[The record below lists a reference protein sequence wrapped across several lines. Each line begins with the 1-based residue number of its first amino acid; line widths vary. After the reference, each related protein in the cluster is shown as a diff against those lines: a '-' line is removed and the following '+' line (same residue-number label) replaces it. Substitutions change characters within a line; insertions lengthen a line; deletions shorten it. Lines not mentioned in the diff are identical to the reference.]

1 LFVDFI
7 KIIQV
12 LFTFFLQ
19 FLNKGWLEFFK
30 QKEGC
35 MTRFL
40 RVFTVAFATL
50 SMLISFT
57 LVSVAKDITVKGSD
71 TMVIL
76 AQRWAEVYMKK
87 NKNVVIQV
95 TGGGSGT
102 GIAAL
107 MNQTT
112 DLANAS
118 RPIKPEEKAKIEAGG
133 KKLIEIP
140 VALDGIAVY
149 VNNANPIKEMT
160 ISQLKDIF
168 TGKISD
174 WSAFGWDKR
183 KIKVYS
189 RENNSGTYLYFK
201 EHVLGDADYGP
212 LTQYMPGTAS
222 VLNAVKKDKYS
233 IGYGGIGYLKGV
245 RAMAIKKDENSP
257 AYLPTEE
264 NVYKGLYPLSRFL
277 YIYTTEDK
285 LSDPDIKAYI
295 SWILSDEGQKVIT
308 DVGYYPLKKEQI
320 KDVRKSIGL

>member
-1 LFVDFI
+1 
-7 KIIQV
+7 
-12 LFTFFLQ
+12 
-19 FLNKGWLEFFK
+19 
-30 QKEGC
+30 

-50 SMLISFT
+50 SMLLSFT

-107 MNQTT
+107 LNQTT
-112 DLANAS
+112 DLANSS
-118 RPIKPEEKAKIEAGG
+118 RPIKPEEKAKIEAAG

-140 VALDGIAVY
+140 VALDGLAVY
-149 VNNANPIKEMT
+149 VNDANPIKEMT
-160 ISQLKDIF
+160 VGQVKDIF
-168 TGKISD
+168 TGKINN
-174 WSAFGWDKR
+174 WKELGWENKTIKR
-183 KIKVYS
+183 YS
-189 RENNSGTYLYFK
+189 RENNSGTYVYFK
-201 EHVLGDADYGP
+201 EHVLMNEDFAP

-222 VLNAVKKDKYS
+222 VLNAVKKDKYG
-233 IGYGGIGYLKGV
+233 IGYGGIGYLRGV
-245 RAMAIKKDENSP
+245 RALALRKDENSP
-257 AYLPTEE
+257 AYPPTEE
-264 NVYKGLYPLSRFL
+264 NVDKGLYPLSRFL

-295 SWILSDEGQKVIT
+295 SWILSDEGQKVTT
-308 DVGYYPLKKEQI
+308 DVGYYPLKKKQL
-320 KDVRKSIGL
+320 KDIRKSIGL